1 MKTNYYISSSFKK
14 AWKKKILLWYSV
26 HKRKLPWRE
35 RENQNFYK
43 VWLSEVM
50 LQQTTVKTVIPYYQ
64 KFIEKWPNIE
74 SFFNA
79 ELNEILIMWQGL
91 GYYQRAN
98 NLFKAKEF
106 LKKNSLKISSK
117 ELKKLPGIG
126 DYISCS
132 ISAILNDEQCAVVDG
147 NIKRILSRVFSLKK
161 TEVNFNKTVKMIA
174 QELTPKEDN
183 KFYCQSLMDL
193 ANLICKAR
201 NPLCNSCPINNFCQ
215 TNGKVIKTNKKPAI
229 PKKVGVT
236 ILLKFKDKMA
246 VSVSNKKMFQG
257 LFQLPL
263 TEYEE
268 YFDDNEVI
276 KIKLSLLK
284 KWAKAFKKDLKF
296 EDLGLI
302 HHKFSHFHLKLF
314 VVEIVL
320 NREKKL
326 ENFFWMTTKEFEKKP
341 ISNLMQKVN
350 KFIK

>member
-1 MKTNYYISSSFKK
+1 
-14 AWKKKILLWYSV
+14 
-26 HKRKLPWRE
+26 
-35 RENQNFYK
+35 
-43 VWLSEVM
+43 
-50 LQQTTVKTVIPYYQ
+50 
-64 KFIEKWPNIE
+64 
-74 SFFNA
+74 
-79 ELNEILIMWQGL
+79 
-91 GYYQRAN
+91 
-98 NLFKAKEF
+98 
-106 LKKNSLKISSK
+106 
-117 ELKKLPGIG
+117 
-126 DYISCS
+126 
-132 ISAILNDEQCAVVDG
+132 
-147 NIKRILSRVFSLKK
+147 
-161 TEVNFNKTVKMIA
+161 
-174 QELTPKEDN
+174 
-183 KFYCQSLMDL
+183 
-193 ANLICKAR
+193 
-201 NPLCNSCPINNFCQ
+201 
-215 TNGKVIKTNKKPAI
+215 
-229 PKKVGVT
+229 
-236 ILLKFKDKMA
+236 MA